1 MNCVECMIPIRLL
14 IHGIYLFIY
23 MIYIYIFLFIFT
35 YIYMIIYIYTCC
47 SCMFYVHTY
56 LHVYIHIL
64 SMYLQYVVSISIYSS
79 IPDCTDTYS
88 PSMYDIPYKVTALQ
102 PHWNDG

>member
-1 MNCVECMIPIRLL
+1 
-14 IHGIYLFIY
+14 
-23 MIYIYIFLFIFT
+23 
-35 YIYMIIYIYTCC
+35 MIIYIYTYC

-64 SMYLQYVVSISIYSS
+64 SMYLQYVVSIYIS

-102 PHWNDG
+102 LHWNDG